1 MPSLYTALSFLGTA
15 FLLALS
21 PGPDNL
27 FVITLSALRGVKS
40 GLWMVLGLCSGLVVH
55 TLAVALG
62 VGALLATSV
71 VAFTVLKVIGAL
83 YLLYLAWGAWR
94 ASPATADTAP
104 TVPALTPLQ
113 AWRRGVF
120 MNLTN
125 PKVLVFFL
133 ALFPSFIYPERGSA
147 FTQTLCLGALFM
159 FATWITFSALALL
172 AGSIGQQLQRSAS
185 AQRWLNRSASVVFVG
200 LALKLLLPDAVW
212 KRVLNLFG

>member
-1 MPSLYTALSFLGTA
+1 MPSLQTALSFFGVA
-15 FLLALS
+15 FLLSLS

-27 FVITLSALRGVKS
+27 FVITLSAIRGVKA

-62 VGALLATSV
+62 IGAL
-71 VAFTVLKVIGAL
+71 VAASPMAFFALKVIGAL

-94 ASPATADTAP
+94 AAPDTDISSP

-113 AWRRGVF
+113 AWRRGVL

-133 ALFPSFIYPERGSA
+133 ALFPSFIDPLRGST

-159 FATWITFSALALL
+159 LAAWLTLVDSVAMSVSATSFSCH
-172 AGSIGQQLQRSAS
+172 
-185 AQRWLNRSASVVFVG
+185 W
-200 LALKLLLPDAVW
+200 LLPKFLAEAACKVW
-212 KRVLNLFG
+212 VI